1 MTTPNSAAWPA
12 NENPLSDEYVNTIIQ
27 RHGYD
32 SPETVIARL
41 AQWIGLHGGE
51 NDLTLLMYEAHK
63 ALSKLRAP
71 VADTLPLEAA
81 LHVLVDKIVPGLDTG
96 DLVHDAGR
104 ASAMLSGIMASAPV
118 AGQEVA
124 LELRGVPE
132 TIKEGGGFWRSCT
145 GCHELNE
152 GRDTGPYSAV
162 LGCHLGQGCGE
173 CGGIGAIWDST
184 DYQTMADS
192 MARDMGQSVSAAPL
206 ASVPVATEDGYR
218 LVPTE
223 PTHAMLQ
230 ALSGEWH
237 SSKHEQAR
245 ANYSAMLKAAP
256 MASVPA
262 AGEAVYTLRVR
273 GAIQAWTPTAAA
285 FSIPDGEHQLFL
297 SPAAPQASAEDVH
310 NAALE
315 QAAAALEDHRKTGR
329 EWVPGSLWD
338 TLSREAAA
346 RIRALKQP
354 QADKDGEQLAP
365 ALPDCE
371 GPLCAPGLHHPLC
384 HQGWDADA
392 ERQAWEKDMAAAGA
406 EDLGDG
412 CWEWRE
418 DDFEFHLWQIAVRQR
433 QRDTLLSVLGRLN
446 SNPYNLMKYECVDL
460 VREMFNKANA
470 ALHQAGLAKA
480 TKNGGN
486 HG

>member
-1 MTTPNSAAWPA
+1 MNENSAAQA
-12 NENPLSDEYVNTIIQ
+12 VQEAKRIAAADEYFQ
-27 RHGYD
+27 
-32 SPETVIARL
+32 ART
-41 AQWIGLHGGE
+41 WIMDT
-51 NDLTLLMYEAHK
+51 NDNRRIFEAGFDR
-63 ALSKLRAP
+63 AYALLSKLRAP
-71 VADTLPLEAA
+71 VADEPPGGTRWPVLRAMARNYTAGKHTWDALDAEACEQAAEEIRHLRAA
-81 LHVLVDKIVPGLDTG
+81 LESAPVAPAEVMDALNWVDDFIARCNRDDRGSCESVNVLRRALASAPVAVPLGWK
-96 DLVHDAGR
+96 LVPIEPTPEMEDAGCDVPCPQDD
-104 ASAMLSGIMASAPV
+104 APAPATVYAAMIGAAPPAPEASAPV
-118 AGQEVA
+118 AGKAAA

-162 LGCHLGQGCGE
+162 LGCHLGQGCSE

-184 DYQTMADS
+184 DYQTMADD

-297 SPAAPQASAEDVH
+297 SPAAPQPSSEPARILFPSHLRKMWSGGEVQAWLDQHQGVTPPPATAKGSLARYRQWKAEQD
-310 NAALE
+310 
-315 QAAAALEDHRKTGR
+315 QAAAPCTCPSGD
-329 EWVPGSLWD
+329 GSL
-338 TLSREAAA
+338 RH
-346 RIRALKQP
+346 P
-354 QADKDGEQLAP
+354 CP
-365 ALPDCE
+365 AHPE
-371 GPLCAPGLHHPLC
+371 GGSHGPA
-384 HQGWDADA
+384 
-392 ERQAWEKDMAAAGA
+392 
-406 EDLGDG
+406 
-412 CWEWRE
+412 
-418 DDFEFHLWQIAVRQR
+418 
-433 QRDTLLSVLGRLN
+433 SVCR
-446 SNPYNLMKYECVDL
+446 
-460 VREMFNKANA
+460 
-470 ALHQAGLAKA
+470 
-480 TKNGGN
+480 
-486 HG
+486 